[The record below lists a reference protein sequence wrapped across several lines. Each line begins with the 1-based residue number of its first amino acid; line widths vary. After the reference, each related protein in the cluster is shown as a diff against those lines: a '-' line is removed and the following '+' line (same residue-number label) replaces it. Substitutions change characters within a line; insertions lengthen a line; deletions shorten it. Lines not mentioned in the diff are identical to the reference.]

1 MDAEEKK
8 GKGWKEE
15 QMKQTFNAPPVPPF
29 TNYLPIGNFSQ
40 PTVSMV
46 RPAAPTTTQSFQPT
60 GPVPAMM
67 QPPAP
72 TTTQSFQPLGT
83 VPSPMYPAANAPMWA
98 GLQTQWTG
106 QGVQVQGPGQSQQE
120 GHQVPYPVGPGY
132 NQFYQ

>member
-1 MDAEEKK
+1 M
-8 GKGWKEE
+8 
-15 QMKQTFNAPPVPPF
+15 
-29 TNYLPIGNFSQ
+29 
-40 PTVSMV
+40 SMV